1 MAALLQFAPVQGPAI
16 AAIAR
21 LHQAV
26 DTTLSEQAQRGMAL
40 VSPRAEQPDARPA
53 FRADVARCRIPIPP
67 H

>member
-1 MAALLQFAPVQGPAI
+1 MAALLQLAPVQGPSI

-26 DTTLSEQAQRGMAL
+26 ATTLSQTAERRMAL
-40 VSPRAEQPDARPA
+40 VRRWAPHPDARLA
-53 FRADVARCRIPIPP
+53 FRAIVAPCRIPIPP

>member
-1 MAALLQFAPVQGPAI
+1 MAALLQLAPVQGPSI

-26 DTTLSEQAQRGMAL
+26 ATTLGQTVERGIAL
-40 VSPRAEQPDARPA
+40 VCHRASHADARPA
-53 FRADVARCRIPIPP
+53 LRANVALRRIPIPP

>member
-1 MAALLQFAPVQGPAI
+1 MAALLQLAPVQGPSI

-26 DTTLSEQAQRGMAL
+26 DTTLSQTAERGVAL
-40 VSPRAEQPDARPA
+40 RCRWAPHADARLA
-53 FRADVARCRIPIPP
+53 FGADVALRRIPIPP

>member
-1 MAALLQFAPVQGPAI
+1 MAALLQLAPVQGPSI

-26 DTTLSEQAQRGMAL
+26 ARTLSQTAKRRMA
-40 VSPRAEQPDARPA
+40 VVHGCAPHDAPMA
-53 FRADVARCRIPIPP
+53 FRATVALRRIPIPP